1 MATGDP
7 ALCAIPG
14 QAILGSGSGSSPATQ
29 GPRLTSQNR
38 GDHILC
44 PPHPGAVR
52 DRMPSVPNA
61 AKRPLLPAQPALNAP
76 WWCDVLVPLFKSFS
90 GQKDLKADFWKEEEA
105 WLKPLLFPDPRP
117 MPKQVARS
125 RKECSGRCC
134 FLLPHCYPLDPPR

>member
-1 MATGDP
+1 MAMREP

-38 GDHILC
+38 DDHMSC

-52 DRMPSVPNA
+52 DRMPSLPNA
-61 AKRPLLPAQPALNAP
+61 AKGPLPPDQTALNAP
-76 WWCDVLVPLFKSFS
+76 WWCGVLVPLFKSFS
-90 GQKDLKADFWKEEEA
+90 GQKDLKSDFWKEEEA
-105 WLKPLLFPDPRP
+105 WLKPLLSPDPRP
-117 MPKQVARS
+117 TPKQVARS
-125 RKECSGRCC
+125 RKERSGRYC

>member
-1 MATGDP
+1 MAMGDP

-29 GPRLTSQNR
+29 GPHLTSQNR

-61 AKRPLLPAQPALNAP
+61 AKEKIQQ
-76 WWCDVLVPLFKSFS
+76 VLGDDIAEGLKIMEKWKS
-90 GQKDLKADFWKEEEA
+90 
-105 WLKPLLFPDPRP
+105 
-117 MPKQVARS
+117 
-125 RKECSGRCC
+125 
-134 FLLPHCYPLDPPR
+134 